1 MKGDEWR
8 MFSIF
13 LKKITLRHPLLL
25 AFSLILIIEKNKKN
39 KKEEEE
45 RKKERKKEEEEERIA
60 CSMVDIIY
68 LRHPLRFLLGKSS
81 TIFLLLK
88 GLGLGVPYLFYV
100 YSCLCF
106 TIYRL
111 VADLR

>member
-1 MKGDEWR
+1 MK
-8 MFSIF
+8 
-13 LKKITLRHPLLL
+13 KK
-25 AFSLILIIEKNKKN
+25 KKR
-39 KKEEEE
+39 KKEE
-45 RKKERKKEEEEERIA
+45 EEEEERIA

-88 GLGLGVPYLFYV
+88 GLGLGVLYLFYV
-100 YSCLCF
+100 YSCVCF
-106 TIYRL
+106 TIYHL